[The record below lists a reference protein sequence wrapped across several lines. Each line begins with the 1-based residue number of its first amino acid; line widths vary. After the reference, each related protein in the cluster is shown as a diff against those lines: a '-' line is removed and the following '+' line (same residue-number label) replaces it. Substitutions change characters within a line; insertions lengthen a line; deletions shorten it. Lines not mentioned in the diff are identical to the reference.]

1 MIVQNKSLKVILAG
15 NHEAGKTLFMMR
27 WRDPESP
34 SVTQP
39 TIGTDLVCKDVQIG
53 DNCFK
58 VQLWDT
64 AGQEVYHSIT
74 APYFRSCRGVFL
86 VFDITDRAG
95 FESLDY
101 WMNLIRENSFEMPFV
116 VIVANK
122 CDLPHA
128 DDVRHDVT
136 EYCKARDLP
145 LFFTSALTGENVE
158 NAANCMIK
166 KLAETTRSV
175 PQVHTFD
182 LTKPQ
187 EAPKQCC

>member
-1 MIVQNKSLKVILAG
+1 MLAQNKSLKVILAG

-27 WRDPESP
+27 WRDPECQ

-53 DNCFK
+53 DTCFK

-86 VFDITDRAG
+86 VFDITDRSG

-116 VIVANK
+116 MIVANK
-122 CDLPHA
+122 CDLPHT
-128 DDVRHDVT
+128 DDVRQGVS
-136 EYCKARDLP
+136 EYCKLHNLP

-158 NAANCMIK
+158 NAANCMIQ
-166 KLAETTRSV
+166 KLCETTRSV

-182 LTKPQ
+182 LAKPQ